1 MINGGPQTPSALP
14 QPGLEHRLPFLLT
27 VLLRQGEGVSQVA
40 AAGGQVE
47 GGTNSQSEREG
58 RGHVTKFN
66 QRTVTAGRASYC
78 SGMLL
83 KDVLHTVYC
92 SDSTH
97 CRHSIGFKKAKRKVE
112 TSSGVMIKL
121 DPANH
126 INNSEMDHSTM
137 DHGAM
142 DHGAMGHGTMDHG
155 TMDHGTMDHGTMDHS
170 THASSNKDMD
180 MCGMSHGM
188 MMSYSTKVCWLDTPG
203 LLIAVTD
210 MEFLFWKTYNA
221 LQYTSVSV
229 PSEKGVVSEDNR
241 IVQPTMCSRMH
252 YFQTF
257 LHIIQIILSYLLMLI
272 FMTYNLWLCLAVVL
286 GAATGYFLFGWK
298 KSVIVDNKQNG
309 TDDRDKRNH
318 IDV

>member
-1 MINGGPQTPSALP
+1 M
-14 QPGLEHRLPFLLT
+14 
-27 VLLRQGEGVSQVA
+27 
-40 AAGGQVE
+40 
-47 GGTNSQSEREG
+47 
-58 RGHVTKFN
+58 
-66 QRTVTAGRASYC
+66 Y
-78 SGMLL
+78 
-83 KDVLHTVYC
+83 
-92 SDSTH
+92 
-97 CRHSIGFKKAKRKVE
+97 
-112 TSSGVMIKL
+112 L
-121 DPANH
+121 DPTSH
-126 INNSEMDHSTM
+126 MNNSEMDHSTMNHGAM

-188 MMSYSTKVCWLDTPG
+188 MMGSGSRVR
-203 LLIAVTD
+203 
-210 MEFLFWKTYNA
+210 EFLFWKTYNA

-298 KSVIVDNKQNG
+298 KSVIVDV
-309 TDDRDKRNH
+309 TEH
-318 IDV
+318 CH